1 MSQSPSKKQHK
12 IRNVLW
18 SIAGG
23 FAFIAVLFVV
33 IGVTSGGGEAAPP
46 RSVRE
51 SRPRVPDVETSAET
65 LYLRYEANEAR
76 ANREFKGK
84 VLRVSGTVID
94 VTEQEVFGGFTIS
107 LKGNGGWA
115 NTLCR
120 TKDADFAASL
130 DKGQIVAVVGVGD
143 GQFLGSPIL
152 KNCGRP

>member
-1 MSQSPSKKQHK
+1 M
-12 IRNVLW
+12 
-18 SIAGG
+18 
-23 FAFIAVLFVV
+23 
-33 IGVTSGGGEAAPP
+33 
-46 RSVRE
+46 RE